1 MEYENLIGRVVYS
14 KSGRDSER
22 AFVIFDVI
30 DKDYVYIVDG
40 DLRKVEKPK
49 KKKMKHLNITN
60 DISEDIKQLIMSG
73 NNISNA
79 KVRKC
84 LEIRTLNKEG

>member
-1 MEYENLIGRVVYS
+1 MLEYENLIGRVVYS

-22 AFVIFDVI
+22 AFIILDVI

-40 DLRKVEKPK
+40 NLRKVEKPK

-73 NNISNA
+73 NNISNS

-84 LEIRTLNKEG
+84 LENKEG

>member
-1 MEYENLIGRVVYS
+1 MLEYENLIGRVVYS

-22 AFVIFDVI
+22 IFVILDVI
-30 DKDYVYIVDG
+30 DKNYVYIVDG
-40 DLRKVEKPK
+40 NLRKVEKPK

-60 DISEDIKQLIMSG
+60 DVSKDIKQLIMSG

-84 LEIRTLNKEG
+84 LENKEG